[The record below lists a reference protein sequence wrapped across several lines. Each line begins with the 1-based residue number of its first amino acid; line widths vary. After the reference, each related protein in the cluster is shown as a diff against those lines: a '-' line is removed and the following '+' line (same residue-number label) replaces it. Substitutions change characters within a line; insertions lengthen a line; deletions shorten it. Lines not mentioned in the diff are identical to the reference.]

1 MKDNWKSCCRAWAL
15 AGMVGMAGCAASPQP
30 FDYHDD
36 RDEKPGPGLFS
47 GEKGGF
53 VIYGE
58 SADKTI
64 EAEKTP
70 AKKAQQEQV
79 SQ

>member
-1 MKDNWKSCCRAWAL
+1 MIKQQFLMML
-15 AGMVGMAGCAASPQP
+15 AAVLIAGLAGCASLPQP

-58 SADKTI
+58 PPAQAIDP
-64 EAEKTP
+64 EETP
-70 AKKAQQEQV
+70 TA
-79 SQ
+79 SD

>member
-1 MKDNWKSCCRAWAL
+1 MKANWKIRCRAWVL
-15 AGMVGMAGCAASPQP
+15 AGMVVMAGCAASPEA

-47 GEKGGF
+47 GDEGGY

-58 SADKTI
+58 SADKTA

-70 AKKAQQEQV
+70 AKKAQQE
-79 SQ
+79 